1 MAISLA
7 KNVSLALL
15 FAFIATTYATHCA
28 KPRVRR
34 EWRTLSEAE
43 RAEWLAAVNV
53 GFGDLKWRSRRSLI
67 PF

>member
-1 MAISLA
+1 MMMSLA

-15 FAFIATTYATHCA
+15 LAFVATTYATHCA

-34 EWRTLSEAE
+34 EWRSLSEAE

-53 GFGDLKWRSRRSLI
+53 GLDDPK
-67 PF
+67 

>member
-1 MAISLA
+1 MSLA

-15 FAFIATTYATHCA
+15 LAFVATTYATHCA

-34 EWRTLSEAE
+34 EWRSLSEAE

-53 GFGDLKWRSRRSLI
+53 GLDDPK
-67 PF
+67 